1 MASCLLRDRRP
12 GSQAV
17 HSRRKE
23 ATMNR
28 RTIGLAA
35 VLAVIGMI
43 SWGCSRSVSQAE
55 ETRTAGD
62 SIRDAS
68 ITAAVKLSLAFER
81 GVRAADINVDTDRGT
96 VTLEGEVRTQAERQ
110 LAVKV
115 TEDVGGVKE
124 VVNHLHV

>member
-1 MASCLLRDRRP
+1 
-12 GSQAV
+12 
-17 HSRRKE
+17 
-23 ATMNR
+23 MNR

-35 VLAVIGMI
+35 VLALIGMI
-43 SWGCSRSVSQAE
+43 SWGCVRSETQAG
-55 ETRTAGD
+55 ETRTATD

-81 GVRAADINVDTDRGT
+81 GGRAADINVDTDRGT

-115 TEDVGGVKE
+115 AEDVAGVKE
-124 VVNHLHV
+124 VVNHIHVQG

>member
-1 MASCLLRDRRP
+1 
-12 GSQAV
+12 
-17 HSRRKE
+17 
-23 ATMNR
+23 MNR

-35 VLAVIGMI
+35 VLALIGMI
-43 SWGCSRSVSQAE
+43 SWGCARSESQAG
-55 ETRTAGD
+55 ETRTATD

-96 VTLEGEVRTQAERQ
+96 VTLEGKVRTQAERQ

-115 TEDVGGVKE
+115 EIGRASCRERV
-124 VVNHLHV
+124 

>member
-1 MASCLLRDRRP
+1 MASCLLRDGRP
-12 GSQAV
+12 GAQAV
-17 HSRRKE
+17 HSRKE

-28 RTIGLAA
+28 RTIELAG
-35 VLAVIGMI
+35 VLALIGLV

-62 SIRDAS
+62 SIHDAS

-81 GVRAADINVDTDRGT
+81 GVRAVDINVDTDRGI

-110 LAVKV
+110 LA
-115 TEDVGGVKE
+115 
-124 VVNHLHV
+124 